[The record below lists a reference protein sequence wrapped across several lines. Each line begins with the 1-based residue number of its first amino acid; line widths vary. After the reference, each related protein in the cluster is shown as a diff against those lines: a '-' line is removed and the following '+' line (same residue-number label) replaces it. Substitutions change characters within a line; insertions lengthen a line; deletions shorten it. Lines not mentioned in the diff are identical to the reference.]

1 MKKYLLML
9 LVLCPL
15 LSMGQN
21 RVVVTPTGIPMKQ
34 AVSGHYAGWIMDKLM
49 ITGGCNFPDVPC
61 ADGGQKVYHPRAYGA
76 SVQVP
81 GGAVYM
87 GGMDAMGA
95 FSECVFHNAV
105 DAKISPI
112 PYLPKALDNFAAT
125 PTSIT

>member
-49 ITGGCNFPDVPC
+49 ITGG
-61 ADGGQKVYHPRAYGA
+61 
-76 SVQVP
+76 
-81 GGAVYM
+81 
-87 GGMDAMGA
+87 
-95 FSECVFHNAV
+95 
-105 DAKISPI
+105 
-112 PYLPKALDNFAAT
+112 
-125 PTSIT
+125 

>member
-21 RVVVTPTGIPMKQ
+21 RVVVTPTGIPLKQ

-61 ADGGQKVYHPRAYGA
+61 ADGGQKVYYPKAYGA
-76 SVQVP
+76 SVQVHIRCRMHP
-81 GGAVYM
+81 GKAYS
-87 GGMDAMGA
+87 ALY
-95 FSECVFHNAV
+95 
-105 DAKISPI
+105 P
-112 PYLPKALDNFAAT
+112 LPH
-125 PTSIT
+125 